1 MNLCHAAYVLKG
13 GQIDVQVAVLG
24 TGTQVTLAV
33 TGGTGVYAGVTGWA
47 RAVDADR
54 TFYLIRP
61 GQN

>member
-1 MNLCHAAYVLKG
+1 
-13 GQIDVQVAVLG
+13 VAVLPSA
-24 TGTQVTLAV
+24 TNDILAV

-47 RAVDADR
+47 RSVGTDR

>member
-1 MNLCHAAYVLKG
+1 MN
-13 GQIDVQVAVLG
+13 IQVADPG
-24 TGTQVTLAV
+24 TATGETLAV

-54 TFYLIRP
+54 TFHLIRP